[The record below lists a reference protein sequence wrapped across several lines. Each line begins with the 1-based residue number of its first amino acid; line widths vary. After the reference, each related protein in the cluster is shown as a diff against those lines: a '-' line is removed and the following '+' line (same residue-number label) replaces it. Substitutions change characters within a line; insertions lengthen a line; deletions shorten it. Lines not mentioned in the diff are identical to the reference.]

1 MSSTLASYSAV
12 AVAALYLAAGWRA
25 SRTQSSSDS
34 WIAPLALL
42 LHLALLITQLFAQH
56 AMTLGVHEA
65 LSLFAWQSALLLWLF
80 CLREP
85 LRILGVVLY
94 PLAAVAALV
103 ATFLPSP
110 VQPVPISDWKIE
122 LHVVLSLLSAGL
134 LTLAAAQA
142 LALAVQDRLLHRHQ
156 RFELIQSLPPLQ
168 TMERLLFQLIAL
180 GFFLLS
186 LTLISAAPFVHDL
199 VAQHLAHK
207 TILSVVAWLLFAILL
222 WGRRYHGWR
231 GRAAIRWALSGYAL
245 LILAYFGSKWVL
257 EEVLHRQWT

>member
-1 MSSTLASYSAV
+1 MSSTLTSYA
-12 AVAALYLAAGWRA
+12 AVAAALLYLYAGWRA
-25 SRTQSSSDS
+25 SRPQ
-34 WIAPLALL
+34 APADLWLAPVALL
-42 LHLALLITQLFAQH
+42 LHLIVLASQLFAQH
-56 AMTLGVHEA
+56 AMTIGLHEA

-85 LRILGVVLY
+85 LRVLGIVLY
-94 PLAAVAALV
+94 PLAALAALW

-110 VQPVPISDWKIE
+110 VQPVPIHDWKIE

-142 LALAVQDRLLHRHQ
+142 IALALQDRLLHRHQ
-156 RFELIQSLPPLQ
+156 RFELSQSLPPLQ
-168 TMERLLFQLIAL
+168 TMERMLFQLIAL

-186 LTLISAAPFVHDL
+186 LTLISALPFVHDL

-207 TILSVVAWLLFAILL
+207 TILSVVAWVLFAVLL

-231 GRAAIRWALSGYAL
+231 GRVAIRWALSGYAL
-245 LILAYFGSKWVL
+245 LLLAYFGSKWVL

>member
-1 MSSTLASYSAV
+1 MSSTF
-12 AVAALYLAAGWRA
+12 ALYLAAAAAALYGVAGWR
-25 SRTQSSSDS
+25 SSGPPRRIDG
-34 WIAPLALL
+34 WLAPAALI
-42 LHLALLITQLFAQH
+42 LHLIVLTGQLFAQH
-56 AMTLGVHEA
+56 AVTIGLHEA

-85 LRILGVVLY
+85 LHVLGVVLY
-94 PLAAVAALV
+94 PLAGLAALV

-110 VQPVPISDWKIE
+110 IQPVPISDWKVE

-156 RFELIQSLPPLQ
+156 RFELLQRLPPLQ

-199 VAQHLAHK
+199 LRQHLAHK
-207 TILSVVAWLLFAILL
+207 TVLSVIAWVLFAVLL

-231 GRAAIRWALSGYAL
+231 GRVAIRWALSGYAL